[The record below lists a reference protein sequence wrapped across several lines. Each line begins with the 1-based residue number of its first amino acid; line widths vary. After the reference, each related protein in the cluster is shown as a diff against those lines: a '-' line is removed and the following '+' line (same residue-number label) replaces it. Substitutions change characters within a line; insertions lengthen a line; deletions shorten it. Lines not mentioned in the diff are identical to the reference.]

1 MRMSHFH
8 ASSLHWTNL
17 NEELEQLLA
26 NVPKL
31 TIEEHGEWRELA
43 NMMQNVVAPPE
54 AFFWTVHARDQIF
67 GEVGKVYTVKWNDV
81 LDDENYHNIVYNKDL
96 DQPAIV
102 ARWTTLRFLS
112 ADKRSSTVHFF
123 LPYSRPVVYPDHSQD
138 DTLYTIKYQV
148 LSPSRFISLSRKLS
162 DVPSS
167 IYYFLKDK
175 GWTHLHLED
184 VVECRLV
191 FNYYRK
197 TLKIGARWKHFC
209 ETLSLTADMEIV
221 FEFID
226 LNINRVLY
234 WSCL

>member
-1 MRMSHFH
+1 MSHFH

-112 ADKRSSTVHFF
+112 ADKRSSSSVTFK
-123 LPYSRPVVYPDHSQD
+123 VYLTEQKV
-138 DTLYTIKYQV
+138 ICN
-148 LSPSRFISLSRKLS
+148 SL

>member
-1 MRMSHFH
+1 MSHFH

-81 LDDENYHNIVYNKDL
+81 LDG
-96 DQPAIV
+96 
-102 ARWTTLRFLS
+102 
-112 ADKRSSTVHFF
+112 
-123 LPYSRPVVYPDHSQD
+123 
-138 DTLYTIKYQV
+138 
-148 LSPSRFISLSRKLS
+148 